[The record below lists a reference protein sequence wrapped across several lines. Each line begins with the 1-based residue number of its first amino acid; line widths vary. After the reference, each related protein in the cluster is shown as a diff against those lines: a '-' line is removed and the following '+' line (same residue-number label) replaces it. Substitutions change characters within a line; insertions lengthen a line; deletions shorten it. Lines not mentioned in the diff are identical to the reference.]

1 MHPELA
7 LVVDG
12 QRERELD
19 AELRRRVAI
28 RERGVFAGPAVPTR
42 PRVWTGVTRLV
53 NLARRRARPTL
64 LSSPAVLSSPTVC
77 CAAA

>member
-7 LVVDG
+7 LVVHR

-19 AELRRRVAI
+19 AELRRRLAI
-28 RERGVFAGPAVPTR
+28 REREVLVRPAAPAR
-42 PRVWTGVTRLV
+42 PQLSMGIAQQVKR
-53 NLARRRARPTL
+53 APRRARPTF
-64 LSSPAVLSSPTVC
+64 LSSPTVC